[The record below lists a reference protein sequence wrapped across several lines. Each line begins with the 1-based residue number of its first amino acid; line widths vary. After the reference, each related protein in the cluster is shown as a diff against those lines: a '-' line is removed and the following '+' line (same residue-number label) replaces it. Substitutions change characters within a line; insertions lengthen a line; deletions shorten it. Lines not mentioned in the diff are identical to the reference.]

1 MVRDYI
7 PPTKE
12 CRLEVIFDTDVP
24 LEPQELSIAQSF
36 FDILG
41 RLEQVQPRSE
51 ETERKGDLLFIL
63 LTHGVMD

>member
-1 MVRDYI
+1 M
-7 PPTKE
+7 
-12 CRLEVIFDTDVP
+12 IFDTDVP

-51 ETERKGDLLFIL
+51 EREGGERDLLFIL